1 MLSVRRSVLVRVGL
15 GLLAVL
21 WLFLASQGGPAIGQ
35 LSSVQSNDASTFLPA
50 DAESTRAA
58 EAVRGLEATG
68 TLPAF
73 LLVERPAGVTAADLA
88 AARDLGAA
96 LPGLAVGDARLGPY
110 LTGQASPAIP
120 SQDGKAVL
128 LAVSLD
134 AAKVTAPDSAGEAP
148 LPGVVDALRAA
159 ALARFPGAQTYV
171 TGPAGLTADLSSAF
185 GAIDGVLLLVALG
198 AVLVILVLVYR
209 SPVLPFAVLLTSVFA
224 LSLAGLVV
232 YHLADGGV
240 LALNGQSQGILSIL
254 VVGAATDYGLLLV
267 SRYREELRR
276 HESARTALWRAW
288 RAAVEPI
295 AASGLTVGIGL
306 LCLLLSSL
314 NSNRSLG
321 PVAAIGIAAA
331 LLSALTFLPVL
342 LLGGRWLFW
351 PRVPR
356 PVHEDVAGSGTAPAA
371 VVAHPARAPRRGIW
385 DRVAGLV
392 ERHARRTWIIS
403 AVVLAAFAAFFPTFQ
418 ADGVSQADTFLT
430 SVESVEGGQ
439 ALAAHYP
446 AGSGEPAEVVV
457 PAGTVAEATRVARSV
472 AGVDSVAAGP
482 ADASTAVVDA
492 TLADGPDTTAA
503 TATVQRLRTALAAA
517 DVDALVGGTTA
528 TQLDTLDAARH
539 DRALIIPVVGIAVLL
554 VLVLLLR
561 SVLAA
566 LVLMACTVLSYAAT
580 VGVAALV
587 FDHVLGFPGA
597 DPVVPLYA
605 FVFLVALG
613 VDYSIFLM
621 TRVREES
628 VRHGTR
634 PGTLLGLRATGGV
647 ITSAGVVLATTFAAL
662 AVVPLLFLA
671 QLAFLVAFGVLL
683 DTLLVR
689 SFLVPALAHDL
700 GDRIWWPSRLR
711 PSASG
716 DGTGPR
722 AGGARAARHRTA
734 G

>member
-1 MLSVRRSVLVRVGL
+1 MVSNRRRRSVLIRVGL
-15 GLLAVL
+15 GLLGVL
-21 WLFLASQGGPAIGQ
+21 WLFLASQGGPAIGS

-58 EAVRGLEATG
+58 DAVRGLEATG

-73 LLVERPAGVTAADLA
+73 LLVERPSGVTPADLA
-88 AARDLGAA
+88 AAQELSAGLPTLAA
-96 LPGLAVGDARLGPY
+96 GDEPLQTYLAGE
-110 LTGQASPAIP
+110 ASPPVP

-128 LAVSLD
+128 VAVSLD
-134 AAKVTAPDSAGEAP
+134 AAAVTAPGADGETP
-148 LPGVVDALRAA
+148 LATVVDALRSA
-159 ALARFPGAQTYV
+159 ALAQFPGAQTWV
-171 TGPAGLTADLSSAF
+171 TGPAGLSADLSSAF
-185 GAIDGVLLLVALG
+185 GAIDGVLLFVALG

-232 YHLADGGV
+232 YHLAASDV

-267 SRYREELRR
+267 SRYREELRLTA
-276 HESARTALWRAW
+276 SARTALWRAW
-288 RAAVEPI
+288 RAALEPI
-295 AASGLTVGIGL
+295 AASGATVVIGL

-321 PVAAIGIAAA
+321 PVAAIGIVAA

-351 PRVPR
+351 PRIPR
-356 PVHEDVAGSGTAPAA
+356 ATAAAPAGTTA
-371 VVAHPARAPRRGIW
+371 GTPDEIPATTVATPARPARRGIW
-385 DRVAGLV
+385 DRVAGVV
-392 ERHARRTWIIS
+392 ERHARRTWIVC

-418 ADGVSQADTFLT
+418 ADGVSQSDTFLS
-430 SVESVEGGQ
+430 SVESVEGSQ
-439 ALAAHYP
+439 VLAEHFP

-457 PAGTVAEATRVARSV
+457 AAADAGAATRVAGSV
-472 AGVDSVAAGP
+472 AGIDSVAAGP
-482 ADASTAVVDA
+482 ANATTAVVNA
-492 TLADGPDTTAA
+492 VLSDGPDSPAA
-503 TATVQRLRTALAAA
+503 TETVQRLRTALAGA
-517 DVDALVGGTTA
+517 DVPALVGGTTA

-539 DRALIIPVVGIAVLL
+539 DRALIIPVVGAAVFV

-561 SVLAA
+561 SILAA
-566 LVLMACTVLSYAAT
+566 AVLMACTVLSYAAT
-580 VGVAALV
+580 VGIAALV

-628 VRHGTR
+628 VHHGTR
-634 PGTLLGLRATGGV
+634 VGTLRGLRATGGV

-671 QLAFLVAFGVLL
+671 QIAFLVAFGVLL

-700 GDRIWWPSRLR
+700 GDRVWWPSRLR
-711 PSASG
+711 PSGSG
-716 DGTGPR
+716 AAP
-722 AGGARAARHRTA
+722 RAARHRTA

>member
-1 MLSVRRSVLVRVGL
+1 MLRVRRSVLVRIGL

-68 TLPAF
+68 ALPAF

-88 AARDLGAA
+88 AARELAA
-96 LPGLAVGDARLGPY
+96 TLPSLAVGEARLGTY
-110 LTGQASPAIP
+110 LTGQAGPAIP

-128 LAVSLD
+128 LAVPLD
-134 AAKVTAPDSAGEAP
+134 AGEVTAPDSAGTEP
-148 LPGVVDALRAA
+148 LPEVVDALRAA

-185 GAIDGVLLLVALG
+185 GAIDGVLLLVAFG

-276 HESARTALWRAW
+276 HERARTALWRAW

-356 PVHEDVAGSGTAPAA
+356 PARAGALEHGAP
-371 VVAHPARAPRRGIW
+371 RAPRRGIW

-392 ERHARRTWIIS
+392 ERHARRVWIVS
-403 AVVLAAFAAFFPTFQ
+403 AVVLAAFAAFFPTFR

-430 SVESVEGGQ
+430 SVESVQGGEV
-439 ALAAHYP
+439 LAAHYP

-457 PAGTVAEATRVARSV
+457 PASAAAEATRVAQSV

-539 DRALIIPVVGIAVLL
+539 DRALIIPVVGAAVLL

-566 LVLMACTVLSYAAT
+566 VVLMACTVLSYAAT

-634 PGTLLGLRATGGV
+634 TGTLLGLRATGGV

-689 SFLVPALAHDL
+689 SLLVPALAHDL
-700 GDRIWWPSRLR
+700 GDRVWWPSRLR
-711 PSASG
+711 RSTSG
-716 DGTGPR
+716 DDGRPGDAPR
-722 AGGARAARHRTA
+722 ADGARVARHRTA